1 MKIAMVLDDT
11 LDTPDG
17 VQQYVLGLGSWLAS
31 QGHDVHYVVGNTT
44 RDDVTN
50 VHPLSRNLKVKF
62 NGNRMSIPLPVSKRK
77 LRNFL
82 REEKFDVLHVQ
93 VPYSPF
99 LAGRLMSAAPVNTAV
114 VGTFHILPYTKTVTF
129 ANRVLAIINRRTGKR
144 FDRMLA
150 VSAPA
155 RDFAR
160 SVYGYNCLVLPN
172 PIQLSRFTAAQS
184 ESTTLNII
192 YIGRLVARKGV
203 MYLLQAV
210 AYIRANKLY
219 AGDFKLIVGGKGE
232 LLSELER
239 YIKTSHLEDVVTFAG
254 YLQEADKPAFLAQ
267 GDVAV
272 FPSTGGESF
281 GIVLLEAMAAARG
294 AVLAGNNLG
303 YAAVMQPYADQLFDP
318 LNIPA
323 FAEKLAWYLEHTEA
337 RERAAV
343 LQRDYVR
350 RFDVAVVGKELLK
363 VYAQALQTR
372 PKS

>member
-17 VQQYVLGLGSWLAS
+17 VQQYVLGMGSWLAA
-31 QGHDVHYVVGNTT
+31 QGHEVHYVVGNTT
-44 RDDVTN
+44 RNDVTN
-50 VHPLSRNLKVKF
+50 VHPLSHNLKVKF

-77 LRNFL
+77 LRKFL
-82 REEKFDVLHVQ
+82 LEEKFDVLHVQ

-99 LAGRLMSAAPVNTAV
+99 LAGRLMSAAPANTAV

-160 SVYGYNCLVLPN
+160 QVYRYDSSVLPN
-172 PIQLSRFTAAQS
+172 PVQLSRFTNVQS
-184 ESTTLNII
+184 ESTTQNIV

-210 AYIRANKLY
+210 AYLRANKLY
-219 AGDFKLIVGGKGE
+219 AGDFKVLVGGKGE
-232 LLSELER
+232 LLPELER
-239 YIKTSHLEDVVTFAG
+239 YVKNSQLEDVVTFTG
-254 YLQEADKPAFLAQ
+254 YLQEADKPAFLSQ
-267 GDVAV
+267 SDIAV

-303 YAAVMQPYADQLFDP
+303 YAAVMQPYSDQLFDP

-323 FAEKLAWYLEHTEA
+323 FAEKLAWYLDHPEA